1 MRIALGVTYRGSA
14 YHGWQSQPGGATVQD
29 HLESAL
35 SQFAAAPIH
44 TVCAG
49 RTDTGVHG
57 LNQDVHFD
65 TDRVREPFSWLRG
78 TNRYLPADIAV
89 QWCRTVPDDF
99 HARNHARGRRYA
111 YILLESPMR
120 PSIDAGSVGWSF
132 RRLDGEAM
140 REAAAHL
147 IGEHDFSAFRSSEC
161 QAASPVKLMREIGVR
176 RCGAYWRFDFEA
188 VAFLHHMIRNI
199 MGCMVAVGSGNRPSG
214 WMAEVLASRDR
225 DCAAPTFSPDGLYF
239 LGPRYDAH
247 LGLPMRTAGFDVLPG
262 AADDGLPAA

>member
-57 LNQDVHFD
+57 LNQVVHFD

-111 YILLESPMR
+111 YILLESSMR

-161 QAASPVKLMREIGVR
+161 QAKSPVKLMRTIAITR
-176 RCGAYWRFDFEA
+176 HGAYWRFDFEA
-188 VAFLHHMIRNI
+188 VAFLHHMIRNL
-199 MGCMVAVGSGNRPSG
+199 MGCLLAVGSGNRPSD
-214 WMAEVLASRDR
+214 WLAEVLASRDR